1 MSTVTQ
7 AARKA
12 IEQGYAPIPI
22 PQGKKR
28 PMFKGWVNARY
39 TAEEVT
45 GRFDEKGNIGLLLG
59 KPSGGLVDV
68 DMDSPAAVELAS
80 AFLPPTKMLH
90 GREGSPLSH
99 WWYRVDHPP
108 QVTKWADPMDRASLV
123 EIRGTGGQTII
134 PPSLHPSGER
144 VRWHAN
150 GSGWSKYPPAEVH
163 ATQLDTAVST
173 LAAATLLAK
182 YWPDPGSRHDAALA
196 LCGGLLRGGWSD
208 EQTVEFVQLVA
219 EVGGDD
225 EARERRLDVGTTRK
239 RLDMGK
245 PTQGWPSLEE
255 HIPSEVVAK
264 ARDWLRLEITA
275 EVEDWEEEEGEGRL
289 RNRRMLGQA
298 LRDGVPE
305 PEQLV
310 PGLIYAGMVHWWQ
323 GEPESGKSLLLL
335 SICLD
340 LVHQGHKVM
349 WIDEESGQKM
359 TVDRLSTLNPDS
371 YKVDENFCFY
381 ESPGITM
388 SEEDLHRLR
397 TTVEEEN
404 PSIVVMDACADML
417 TQAGLDEDDNQEI
430 TTWYRHMLQPIAQRG
445 SAVVV
450 IDHVV
455 KSKDARGTYARG
467 GGAKKSK
474 TDVAWALRV
483 ESRFALKPPKIG
495 TIELKINKD
504 RLGRLPG
511 RVTYKIGGKADETTH
526 VRRQDTTGQASDTR
540 QRIRVETTNY
550 LLEHAGAPNRALSA
564 TQICQSIT
572 GRKDTI
578 HEVLEDLRNNDDSL
592 VRSYLQ
598 FDEDQHK
605 EIRYFWAV
613 DDMIE
618 LDFS

>member
-1 MSTVTQ
+1 MSNVTD
-7 AARKA
+7 AARRA

-22 PQGKKR
+22 PRGKKR
-28 PMFKGWVNARY
+28 PMFKGWVSARY

-45 GRFDEKGNIGLLLG
+45 ERFDPQANIGLLLG
-59 KPSGGLVDV
+59 KPSNGLVDV

-99 WWYRVDHPP
+99 WWYQVDHPP
-108 QVTKWADPMDRASLV
+108 QVTKYADPLDRASLV

-134 PPSLHPSGER
+134 PPSLHPSGEK
-144 VRWHAN
+144 VRWHSAEK
-150 GSGWSKYPPAEVH
+150 GWSKHPPAEVH

-255 HIPSEVVAK
+255 HLPSEIVAK

-275 EVEDWEEEEGEGRL
+275 EVEDWEEGEEGI
-289 RNRRMLGQA
+289 RNFRAIDQA
-298 LRDGVPE
+298 IRDGVPE
-305 PEQLV
+305 HKQIV
-310 PGLIYAGMVHWWQ
+310 PGLLYANMIHWWH

-335 SICLD
+335 SVCLD
-340 LVHQGHKVM
+340 LVNQGYKVM
-349 WIDEESGQKM
+349 WIDEESGLTM
-359 TVDRLSTLNPDS
+359 TADRLARLGADPDKLNG
-371 YKVDENFCFY
+371 NFYYY
-381 ESPGITM
+381 EFPGITM
-388 SEEDLHRLR
+388 SEEDRVGMLQ
-397 TTVEEEN
+397 TIEEIQ
-404 PSIVVMDACADML
+404 PSLVVMDSCADML

-430 TTWYRHMLQPIAQRG
+430 TTWYRHMLQPIAQRDA
-445 SAVVV
+445 AVVV

-483 ESRFALKPPKIG
+483 ESRFALDPPKLGI
-495 TIELKINKD
+495 IELKINKD

-511 RVTYKIGGKADETTH
+511 RVTYKIGGKADGTTH
-526 VRRQDTTGQASDTR
+526 VHRQDDGGQISDSR

-550 LLEHAGAPNRALSA
+550 LLENASSPDRAVTA
-564 TQICQSIT
+564 HKVCKSIE
-572 GRKDTI
+572 GGKDTI
-578 HEVLEDLRNNDDSL
+578 REVLEDLRNDEDSL
-592 VRSYLQ
+592 VRSYL
-598 FDEDQHK
+598 DSTEDGK
-605 EIRYFWAV
+605 ETRYFWAT
-613 DDMIE
+613 DSAKYIE
-618 LDFS
+618 VDFS

>member
-12 IEQGYAPIPI
+12 IEQGFAPIPI

-28 PMFKGWVNARY
+28 PMFKGWVSARY

-45 GRFDEKGNIGLLLG
+45 GRFDEKGNIGVLLG
-59 KPSGGLVDV
+59 KPSDGLVDV

-90 GREGSPLSH
+90 GREGAPLSH
-99 WWYRVDHPP
+99 WWYRVDHSP
-108 QVTKWADPMDRASLV
+108 QVTKYADPLDRASLV
-123 EIRGTGGQTII
+123 ELRGTGGQTII
-134 PPSLHPSGER
+134 PPSVHPSGER
-144 VRWHAN
+144 MRWHAN
-150 GSGWSKYPPAEVH
+150 GSGWSKHPPAEVH

-196 LCGGLLRGGWSD
+196 LCGGLLRGGWND
-208 EQTVEFVQLVA
+208 EQTTEFVQLVA

-225 EARERRLDVGTTRK
+225 EARERRLDVGTTRR

-255 HIPSEVVAK
+255 HIPPEIVAK
-264 ARDWLRLEITA
+264 AREWLRLEITA
-275 EVEDWEEEEGEGRL
+275 EIEDGDEDTGRL
-289 RNRRMLGQA
+289 RNLRAVGQA
-298 LRDGVPE
+298 IRDGVPD
-305 PEQLV
+305 PEQIV
-310 PGLIYAGMVHWWQ
+310 PGLLYAGMVHWWQ

-335 SICLD
+335 RIALD
-340 LVHQGHKVM
+340 LVNQGRTVM
-349 WIDEESGQKM
+349 WIDEESGLTM
-359 TVDRLSTLNPDS
+359 TADRLARMGANPD
-371 YKVDENFCFY
+371 KLDEHFFYY
-381 ESPGITM
+381 ESPGMTL
-388 SEEDLHRLR
+388 SDEDRMALLQE
-397 TTVEEEN
+397 VEETQPN
-404 PSIVVMDACADML
+404 LVVMDSCADLL

-430 TTWYRHMLQPIAQRG
+430 TTWYRHILQPLAQRG

-474 TDVAWALRV
+474 TDVAWGLRV
-483 ESRFALKPPKIG
+483 ESRFALDPPKIG
-495 TIELKINKD
+495 VIELTINKD
-504 RLGRLPG
+504 RLGRMPG
-511 RVTYKIGGKADETTH
+511 RVTYNIGGKTDGTTH

-550 LLEHAGAPNRALSA
+550 LLEHAGTPNKALSSR
-564 TQICQSIT
+564 QICESIT
-572 GRKDTI
+572 GGKDTVR
-578 HEVLEDLRNNDDSL
+578 EVLEDLRTDDNSL
-592 VRSYLQ
+592 VSSYLE
-598 FDEDQHK
+598 FDEDQNK
-605 EIRYFWAV
+605 EIRYYWAV
-613 DDMIE
+613 DDIIE